1 MLLYAMM
8 VMMREERI
16 NTARPKAII
25 SVDLVS
31 EQERWVRGP
40 ISQKKWGMTWAS
52 QKDKW
57 ETFTSRLVMRMK
69 LVAQQA
75 VTRRRQ
81 VLRFMMLG

>member
-1 MLLYAMM
+1 
-8 VMMREERI
+8 
-16 NTARPKAII
+16 
-25 SVDLVS
+25 
-31 EQERWVRGP
+31 
-40 ISQKKWGMTWAS
+40 MTWAS